1 MVIGQLVNEAT
12 HDRSTN
18 HQLLITTIMKT
29 LVVGLGNPILGDDGV
44 GWKVAEEVER
54 RLPSPSQG
62 EGSGMRVEIDC
73 VALGGLSLMERMVDY
88 DRAIVIDAI
97 GSGQHALGE
106 VYHFDLDDLYDPSA
120 GHTTAVHDVSLMTAL
135 KMGRSMGAALPK
147 QITVV
152 AVESPYTYDF
162 TEELSP
168 PIQAAVP
175 VAAQLVVDLLN
186 SSSPAR

>member
-1 MVIGQLVNEAT
+1 
-12 HDRSTN
+12 
-18 HQLLITTIMKT
+18 MKT

-54 RLPSPSQG
+54 HLPSPSPG
-62 EGSGMRVEIDC
+62 EGAGMRVDVDC
-73 VALGGLSLMERMVDY
+73 VALGGLSLMERMVGY
-88 DRAIVIDAI
+88 ERAIVIDSI

-120 GHTTAVHDVSLMTAL
+120 GHTTAIHDVSLMTAL
-135 KMGRSMGAALPK
+135 KMGRSMGAELPK

-162 TEELSP
+162 TEELTP
-168 PIQAAVP
+168 PVQAAVP
-175 VAAQLVVDLLN
+175 VAAQTVIDLLTA
-186 SSSPAR
+186 S

>member
-1 MVIGQLVNEAT
+1 
-12 HDRSTN
+12 
-18 HQLLITTIMKT
+18 MKT

-44 GWKVAEEVER
+44 GWKVAQAVEAQ
-54 RLPSPSQG
+54 LSNLQHQASDIQ
-62 EGSGMRVEIDC
+62 IDC
-73 VALGGLSLMERMVDY
+73 VALGGLSLMERMVGY
-88 DRAIVIDAI
+88 ERAIVIDSI

-135 KMGRSMGAALPK
+135 KMGRSMGADLPR

-162 TEELSP
+162 TEELTP
-168 PIQAAVP
+168 PVAAAVP
-175 VAAQLVVDLLN
+175 VAAQTVIDLLN
-186 SSSPAR
+186 SPSPAR